1 MPFTSVEL
9 THLGYVSLDSFMRN
23 NPIDQVAVERPL
35 LRKILN
41 AGGKPFAGGKQYVV
55 EQIRHRYDS
64 NFQFY
69 FGAATVS
76 YKKKDTVRQTNFTWG
91 SMHDGFYLDED
102 TLLANGVTIN
112 DDMPKS
118 ATNDER
124 VQLTALLEENL
135 ETLRL
140 GFEEQWSLNS
150 HQDGT
155 QDADA
160 IAGLDHLIQLDP
172 TSAGTVGGI
181 DQAANSYWRNNFS
194 LDIAQ
199 ADLIDTMETEWRNCI
214 RNGGRPNCIIAGST
228 FVDTFRAA
236 ATASDVI
243 QRYTILS
250 TQGQSVQLDPSV
262 TQGDMGT
269 STGLHFQGV
278 PIIWSPEF
286 ETLDSDLAPAQ
297 EWESRCY
304 FINSKH
310 LKWRPARGHNMV
322 SRKPMREHNRY
333 VWYWALTNKG
343 VFTTNR
349 RNAHAVLTV
358 TGA

>member
-9 THLGYVSLDSFMRN
+9 AHLGYVSTESFLRN
-23 NPIDQVAVERPL
+23 NPIDQIAVERPL
-35 LRKILN
+35 LRRVLN
-41 AGGKPFAGGKQYVV
+41 AGGKPFAGGKEFVV
-55 EQIRHRYDS
+55 EQVRHRYDS

-69 FGAATVS
+69 FGPATVS
-76 YKKKDTVRQTNFTWG
+76 YKKKDTVRQTRFTWG
-91 SMHDGFYLDED
+91 GMHDGFYLDED
-102 TLLANGVTIN
+102 TLFANGVTIN
-112 DDMPKS
+112 DQQPKS

-160 IAGLDHLIQLDP
+160 IAGMDHLIQLDP

-181 DQAANSYWRNNFS
+181 DQQANGYWQNNFS

-199 ADLIDTMETEWRNCI
+199 ADLINVMETEWRNCI
-214 RNGGRPNCIIAGST
+214 RHGGAPNFILAGST

-236 ATASDVI
+236 AKGDI
-243 QRYTILS
+243 ERYTELRVA
-250 TQGQSVQLDPSV
+250 GQSVQLDPSV
-262 TQGDMGT
+262 SQGEMGT
-269 STGLHFQGV
+269 RTGLHFQGV
-278 PIIWSPEF
+278 PIMWSPEF
-286 ETLDSDLAPAQ
+286 EELDALLSPAQ

-304 FINSKH
+304 FINTKH

-322 SRKPMREHNRY
+322 NRKPMREHNRY
-333 VWYWALTNKG
+333 VWYWGLTNKG

-349 RNAHAVLTV
+349 RHAHAVLTV